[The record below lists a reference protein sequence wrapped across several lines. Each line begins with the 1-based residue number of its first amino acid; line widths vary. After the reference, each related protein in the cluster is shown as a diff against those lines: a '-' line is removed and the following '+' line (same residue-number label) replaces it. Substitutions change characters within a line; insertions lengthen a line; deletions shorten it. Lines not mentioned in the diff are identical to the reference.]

1 MTKTRFYLIQTS
13 DCQKVVCN
21 RTARIPI
28 RILQIIQQ
36 SSSFF
41 LTGIFKEFW
50 WDCYGLLIKWFMLV
64 TSFFLPYPKLFV
76 NMKQRHQKFW
86 STKFAPRLN
95 KQTNKQT
102 NNIADILTVLTTY
115 VLLCTTIAYDYMNT
129 IMQLWML
136 FYKIY
141 YTLSSQKPN
150 EQCLFMNYFWGQI
163 FYVLWCKNE
172 FKTFF

>member
-21 RTARIPI
+21 RTIRISI
-28 RILQIIQQ
+28 RILQIIPQ
-36 SSSFF
+36 SSAFF
-41 LTGIFKEFW
+41 LTGILKEFW
-50 WDCYGLLIKWFMLV
+50 WKYYGLLIKWFMLV

-76 NMKQRHQKFW
+76 KMKQRHQKFW
-86 STKFAPRLN
+86 STKFAPRL
-95 KQTNKQT
+95 NKQT

-115 VLLCTTIAYDYMNT
+115 VLLCTTHAYNYMNT
-129 IMQLWML
+129 IMRLWML

-150 EQCLFMNYFWGQI
+150 ENREVHVSVY
-163 FYVLWCKNE
+163 
-172 FKTFF
+172 

>member
-95 KQTNKQT
+95 KQTN
-102 NNIADILTVLTTY
+102 NIADILTVLTTY